1 MSGALS
7 SALVS
12 QEDLSPAGLD
22 RPTATSRN
30 GRTMTTT
37 TTAINTG
44 LDVRKIT
51 ARIGA
56 EVTGLSPDL
65 DLDQATIA
73 AVRAA
78 LNEYKALVFRGV
90 RLDDEGQQR
99 FAGYFGPLT
108 SAHPTV
114 PAVDGEPNVLPVDSE
129 NGRSNHWH
137 TDVTFVLNPPQASTL
152 RSIIVPPYGGETLIA
167 NAGAAYRDLPAPL
180 RAFADTLWAE
190 HTNDYDYAV
199 PPESL
204 DDAKRERRAVFISTK
219 YETVHPVVR
228 VHPLTG
234 ERGLFIGGFAQR
246 IVGLSKG
253 ESRDLLRLLQAYVT
267 RPENVLRVSWEPG
280 QLVLFDNRITQHYAI
295 DNYDDLPRRLN
306 RVTVAGDIPAGIDGR
321 PSYSVKGDAS
331 HYTPVAVV
339 RAAA

>member
-1 MSGALS
+1 
-7 SALVS
+7 
-12 QEDLSPAGLD
+12 
-22 RPTATSRN
+22 
-30 GRTMTTT
+30 MTTT
-37 TTAINTG
+37 SLATKLGI
-44 LDVRKIT
+44 RKIT

-56 EVTGLSPDL
+56 EITGLSPDL
-65 DLDQATIA
+65 TLDPETVT

-78 LNEYKALVFRGV
+78 LNEHKALVFRGV
-90 RLDDEGQQR
+90 SLDDEGQQR

-129 NGRSNHWH
+129 DGRVNYWH

-167 NAGAAYRDLPAPL
+167 NAGAAYRDLPEPL

-204 DDAKRERRAVFISTK
+204 NETERERRAIFLSTK
-219 YETVHPVVR
+219 YETAHPVVR
-228 VHPLTG
+228 VHPLTA
-234 ERGLFIGGFAQR
+234 ERSLFIGGFAQR

-253 ESRDLLRLLQAYVT
+253 ESKDILGVLQAYVT
-267 RPENVLRVSWEPG
+267 RPENILRVSWEPG

-306 RVTVAGDIPAGIDGR
+306 RVTVAGDVPAGIDGR
-321 PSYSVKGDAS
+321 QSYSVKGDAS

>member
-1 MSGALS
+1 M
-7 SALVS
+7 
-12 QEDLSPAGLD
+12 
-22 RPTATSRN
+22 TTNATSASTRL
-30 GRTMTTT
+30 
-37 TTAINTG
+37 AF
-44 LDVRKIT
+44 RKIT

-56 EVTGLSPDL
+56 EVTGARPDL
-65 DLDQATIA
+65 DLDADTVA
-73 AVRAA
+73 ALRAA
-78 LNEYKALVFRGV
+78 LNEHKALVFRGV

-129 NGRSNHWH
+129 NGRANRWH

-167 NAGAAYRDLPAPL
+167 NAGAAYRDLPGPL
-180 RAFADTLWAE
+180 RAFADTLRAV

-204 DDAKRERRAVFISTK
+204 NEAQRERRAAFTSIR
-219 YETVHPVVR
+219 YETAHPVVR

-253 ESRDLLRLLQAYVT
+253 ESTDILRLLQHYVT
-267 RPENVLRVSWEPG
+267 RPENILRVSWEPG
-280 QLVLFDNRITQHYAI
+280 QLVLFDNRITQHYAV

-321 PSYSVKGDAS
+321 PSYSVAGDAS
-331 HYTPVAVV
+331 HYTPVAGV

>member
-1 MSGALS
+1 
-7 SALVS
+7 
-12 QEDLSPAGLD
+12 
-22 RPTATSRN
+22 
-30 GRTMTTT
+30 MTTT
-37 TTAINTG
+37 SLSTK
-44 LDVRKIT
+44 LDVRKLT

-65 DLDQATIA
+65 DLDPETIA

-78 LNEYKALVFRGV
+78 LNEHKALVFRGIS
-90 RLDDEGQQR
+90 LDDEGQQR
-99 FAGYFGPLT
+99 FAGSFGPLT
-108 SAHPTV
+108 TAHPTV
-114 PAVDGEPNVLPVDSE
+114 PAVDGAPNVLPVDSE

-167 NAGAAYRDLPAPL
+167 NAAAAYRDLPEPL
-180 RAFADTLWAE
+180 RAFAGTLWAV

-204 DDAKRERRAVFISTK
+204 NETERERRAIFLSTK
-219 YETVHPVVR
+219 YETAHPVVR

-253 ESRDLLRLLQAYVT
+253 ESKDILRLLQHYVT
-267 RPENVLRVSWEPG
+267 RPENILRVSWEPG

-295 DNYDDLPRRLN
+295 DNYDDAPRRLN
-306 RVTVAGDIPAGIDGR
+306 RVTVAGDVPVGIDGR
-321 PSYSVKGDAS
+321 ASYSVKGDAS

-339 RAAA
+339 RSAA